1 MRGGYLQIRIAVIVI
16 ALAVG
21 AATRLSHSASS
32 GVTAGDY
39 VGSTSQG
46 LPISFDITPAGVN
59 SVQFEWRATCADGQ
73 VHTNEILLGS
83 ATLQSGSFLVGGTLN
98 TGADAQVS
106 GTVHGS
112 AASGELSRSGPSA
125 FGTNCLDSGV
135 TWTAHPQ
142 SG

>member
-1 MRGGYLQIRIAVIVI
+1 MLGGYRRIRIAIILVAVV
-16 ALAVG
+16 VG
-21 AATRLSHSASS
+21 AATRLSHSANG
-32 GVTAGDY
+32 GVTVGEY

-46 LPISFDITPAGVN
+46 LPISFAVTPAGVN
-59 SVQFEWRATCADGQ
+59 SVQFQWRATCADGK
-73 VHTNEILLGS
+73 VHTNEILLGG
-83 ATLQSGSFLVGGTLN
+83 ATLRSGSFLVGDTLN

-112 AASGELSRSGPSA
+112 TAFGQLSRSGPSA
-125 FGTNCLDSGV
+125 FGTNCLDTGV